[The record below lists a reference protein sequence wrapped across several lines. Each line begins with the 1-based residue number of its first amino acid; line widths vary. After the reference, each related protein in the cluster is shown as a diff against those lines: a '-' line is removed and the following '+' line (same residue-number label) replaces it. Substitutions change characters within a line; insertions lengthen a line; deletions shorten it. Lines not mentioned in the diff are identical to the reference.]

1 MSKELEKLK
10 LPSRITSFPDVERMI
25 KSLEARFHKI
35 ESSIKKPAEKDVKET
50 EGETGDTKISRNVDG
65 TYTFELKT
73 KEGWKVPT
81 YGGTAV
87 NFDNKPPLVKAK
99 IKKDLDTIVAED
111 AEKGQNI
118 AQKTI
123 YDEKNEKFDVSH
135 LTGVPR
141 PDYDSKWI
149 NYDHSAHEIGGSLP
163 AWRHT
168 HTLGQLP
175 MLIKIYFAPN
185 QENGTMGSGDTL
197 TEPQSNVTWFTEINN
212 HLGHSY
218 ANPAYYG
225 LVYKVDAEY
234 VYLVGGNAR
243 SGIFSNFSMSNA
255 NSLETY
261 DGAIRI
267 LMLK

>member
-141 PDYDSKWI
+141 PDYDSGWFFWDYSDAEEQ
-149 NYDHSAHEIGGSLP
+149 NDGAYQLTHDLGVLP
-163 AWRHT
+163 T
-168 HTLGQLP
+168 
-175 MLIKIYFAPN
+175 LIKVYFAVG
-185 QENGTMGSGDTL
+185 QGSGALGDKVEDSLVTNFQEI
-197 TEPQSNVTWFTEINN
+197 TNGFSATWSSSSWDRIGTVWNVTNTT
-212 HLGHSY
+212 LRMVSGDSY
-218 ANPAYYG
+218 SVVTASDWSGAAPAG
-225 LVYKVDAEY
+225 Y
-234 VYLVGGNAR
+234 VKA
-243 SGIFSNFSMSNA
+243 
-255 NSLETY
+255 T
-261 DGAIRI
+261 DGAMKVLIW
-267 LMLK
+267 K